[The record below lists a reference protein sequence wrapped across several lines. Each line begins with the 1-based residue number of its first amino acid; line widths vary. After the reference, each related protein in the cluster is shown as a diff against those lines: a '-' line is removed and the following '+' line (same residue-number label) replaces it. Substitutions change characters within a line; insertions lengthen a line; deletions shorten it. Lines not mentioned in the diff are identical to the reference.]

1 MPGPIDLSQIP
12 GRPTAPRP
20 SNGRKGAGP
29 SAGVVLFQEFARKAV
44 WITLLV
50 SILLLAY
57 LLMGLFSGAWAKAPM
72 HTLYNSSRAD
82 YFRQVSNIA
91 FVFHA
96 LQLSAF
102 LYVVCLI
109 VIAYRDE
116 SLGYVLAVFGL
127 IFYAGLPWL
136 TARIYD
142 LRLFGTDIAT
152 QTVVRDFQLLSWLF
166 FAPGFALI
174 VADMLRR
181 LRTAAETA
189 ALQRVNVKYGRGI
202 KKQVE
207 AKHKNIFLGR
217 CFEGPYCRPE
227 IRVHCPIF
235 LRKRGPCWHYK
246 EGCMCEERIVLQAVI
261 NPEWKHQA
269 AQAKSGFNFGE
280 KRKKLTPA
288 ELRER
293 CRNCIIYNEHQRQ
306 KYKAMVGVTLI
317 AFPVL
322 AALNGAAL
330 QNAAQYVLVSLD
342 NVMQRF
348 SFDPTPSSSA
358 ILHTAA
364 LQWTLIGAICVIL
377 LAQVLKLVEY
387 WCFKIKI

>member
-12 GRPTAPRP
+12 GRSPAPRP
-20 SNGRKGAGP
+20 SNGRKGSGP
-29 SAGVVLFQEFARKAV
+29 SPGIAVFQEFARKV
-44 WITLLV
+44 TWIALLV

-57 LLMGLFSGAWAKAPM
+57 LLVGLYSGAWAKAPM
-72 HTLYNSSRAD
+72 QTLYHANRAS
-82 YFRQVSNIA
+82 YFRQVSNIE
-91 FVFHA
+91 FVFHL

-102 LYVVCLI
+102 LYVACLI
-109 VIAYRDE
+109 AIAYVDE
-116 SLGYVLAVFGL
+116 SLGYVLTVFGL

-142 LRLFGTDIAT
+142 LRSYETDMAT
-152 QTVVRDFQLLSWLF
+152 QGVMRDFQLLSWLF
-166 FAPGFALI
+166 FMPGLALI
-174 VADMLRR
+174 VADLFRR
-181 LRTAAETA
+181 FRTAAETA
-189 ALQRVNVKYGRGI
+189 ALQKVNVKYGRGI

-207 AKHKNIFLGR
+207 AKHKNVFLGR

-269 AQAKSGFNFGE
+269 AQTKSGFNFGE
-280 KRKKLTPA
+280 KRKKLSPA

-306 KYKAMVGVTLI
+306 KYKAMVAVTLI

-322 AALNGAAL
+322 AALNSTWL
-330 QNAAQYVLVSLD
+330 ESAAQYVLVSLD

-348 SFDPTPSSSA
+348 SFDATPSSNA
-358 ILHTAA
+358 ILHTAGLEWA
-364 LQWTLIGAICVIL
+364 LIGAICVIL
-377 LAQVLKLVEY
+377 LAQVLKFIEY